1 MQHALG
7 TVFGWFVIPAIAA
20 LLLVAVLPQL
30 GVTIRVALSDGESGT
45 FTAVQRSCVS
55 HGRNGQQCQ
64 WRGRFVADT
73 GMSREPVYLE
83 GDPRGW
89 QPGTTVRAT
98 WLPDQPSTVYRHAD
112 PRPLLLV
119 VGLSL
124 VAAAALL
131 AWAVAALY
139 RLTGRR
145 TPSWVAG
152 VHAACGW
159 PPLSPRPDHAG

>member
-1 MQHALG
+1 
-7 TVFGWFVIPAIAA
+7 VFGWLVIPAIAA

-30 GVTIRVALSDGESGT
+30 AVTVRVALSEGESGT

-55 HGRNGQQCQ
+55 HGRSGQQCQ
-64 WRGRFVADT
+64 WRGQFVADT
-73 GMSREPVYLE
+73 GMTREPAYLE

-119 VGLSL
+119 LGLSL
-124 VAAAALL
+124 VAATALL
-131 AWAVAALY
+131 AWAVAALC

-145 TPSWVAG
+145 TPSWVG
-152 VHAACGW
+152 NVHAVCGW
-159 PPLSPRPDHAG
+159 PPLSPKPNRAG